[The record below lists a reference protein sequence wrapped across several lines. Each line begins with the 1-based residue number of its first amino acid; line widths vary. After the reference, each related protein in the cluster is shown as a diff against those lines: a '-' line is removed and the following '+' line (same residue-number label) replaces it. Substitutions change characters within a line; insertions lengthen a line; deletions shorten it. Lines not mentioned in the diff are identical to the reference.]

1 MRNINDLV
9 LDLMESILTKAL
21 LFDNNSSD
29 TNTSTSITM
38 WLLHM
43 SYLLKDLTNHFFSG
57 FTECYWNKVIDKNLN
72 KSVSML
78 LVT

>member
-29 TNTSTSITM
+29 TNTSTSITYVAT
-38 WLLHM
+38 
-43 SYLLKDLTNHFFSG
+43 SYVLS
-57 FTECYWNKVIDKNLN
+57 TERFDKPLFQWIY
-72 KSVSML
+72 
-78 LVT
+78 